1 MNRTNGMKGW
11 GVTGWS
17 DEWTTLG
24 SDNPADDDSPQLSG
38 YGVKRT
44 VDPGVTYYP
53 AVAADD
59 APPSAPGVLR
69 WHARRLG
76 KGRIFEMEWQE
87 DVEPSTR
94 SLLDVQTALASRRV
108 SLTAEDAD
116 LALLDAA
123 VDGLLTAASAL
134 HAKGVSLGF
143 FQPDSCRCGRLRD
156 GSPFVVLPDV
166 GFAWDKQSG
175 LMLPQ
180 WIAKPQLDLLFDDG
194 AERRNE
200 TYLADLSRQNQ
211 PRDIRQRAEEDAGR
225 ELADVRIVA
234 RLVAAALVGADEV
247 RRWCAGKKSLVKL
260 PARDAAPDTQADI
273 WDKVIA
279 PALEGQIRTCE
290 ELRTK
295 FAVYRPS
302 SHYLHVPPTPPW
314 SGWPVV
320 RRVAIGTAAM
330 CLLGV
335 LWLCSGPIIR
345 QIKAWIGEP
354 APFCRTVAKTDPL
367 YAKLFELKRSHDA
380 ARGDVS
386 LRPAFWTLLQDC
398 RKDHAALEACGRD
411 CLAGLVDE
419 WVQQAEEEGRALR
432 ERLRSRPRPAPD
444 EVGEITAAITAIRVA
459 AAEAK
464 RPPSSSVVT
473 VLDRELKLRGGRPA
487 EASDPPSR
495 SRNE

>member
-1 MNRTNGMKGW
+1 MNRINRMEGW

-17 DEWTTLG
+17 NEWTTLG
-24 SDNPADDDSPQLSG
+24 SDDPADDDSPQLSG

-44 VDPGVTYYP
+44 VDPGVAYYP
-53 AVAADD
+53 AVTGDD
-59 APPSAPGVLR
+59 APPPAPGVPR

-76 KGRIFEMEWQE
+76 KGRIFEMEWRE
-87 DVEPSTR
+87 DVEPTTR
-94 SLLDVQTALASRRV
+94 SVLEIQAALASRRS
-108 SLTAEDAD
+108 SLTADDPD

-123 VDGLLTAASAL
+123 VDGLLAAASAL
-134 HAKGVSLGF
+134 HSKGVSLGF

-156 GSPFVVLPDV
+156 SVPFVALPDV
-166 GFAWDKQSG
+166 GFAWDKRSG

-200 TYLADLSRQNQ
+200 AYLADLSRQNE
-211 PRDIRQRAEEDAGR
+211 PRDIRQRADEDAVR

-234 RLVAAALVGADEV
+234 RLVATALVGVDEV
-247 RRWCAGKKSLVKL
+247 RRWCSGKKSFVRL
-260 PARDAAPDTQADI
+260 PAKDAAPDTEADI

-290 ELRTK
+290 ELRSK
-295 FAVYRPS
+295 LAVYRPS

-320 RRVAIGTAAM
+320 RRVAIGAAAM
-330 CLLGV
+330 CLLGL

-354 APFCRTVAKTDPL
+354 APFCRTVAKSDPL
-367 YAKLFELKRSHDA
+367 YDKLFELKRSHDA

-386 LRPAFWTLLQDC
+386 LRPAFWTLLQEC
-398 RKDHAALEACGRD
+398 FKDHAALESCGRE
-411 CLAGLVDE
+411 CLSGLVDE
-419 WVQQAEEEGRALR
+419 WVQQAEEEGRAVR
-432 ERLRSRPRPAPD
+432 ERLRSRPRPSPD
-444 EVGEITAAITAIRVA
+444 EVAEITAAIAAIRRA

-464 RPPSSSVVT
+464 RPPASSVVS

-487 EASDPPSR
+487 EAPGPSPR
-495 SRNE
+495 PRND